1 MKVEELLKKNAKKIQ
16 LRKNTIFSFDL
27 KKQEQYINSF
37 SEPKDDIERGYFQ
50 YKCQMKLL
58 GMPFTIILNIG
69 SMLLLC
75 VLWGLRSNSK
85 GCLEKREK
93 QKAVFVSQGLSENV
107 IPDSLKKK
115 YKSIYVINGT
125 NTWRWSDE
133 DKHFMR
139 SIMRRYPISFHFLL
153 KVFLKVNMYSA
164 WKFMYDPEAIIVCS
178 EYSFTSS
185 VLSAYCQRMKI
196 EHINVMHG
204 EKLYYMRDTFF
215 RFDKCYIWDEF
226 YKSLFEMLRADK
238 EQFIIELP
246 NSMKFE
252 TKVIEK
258 KYDYVFYLTQERGE
272 EINTIAKNLEIL
284 KKQGNRVGVRPHPRY
299 TNMEE
304 AKKAFS
310 NIDIEDTREVEIEK
324 SILRTENVISLYS
337 TVLNQAIHNNI
348 SIVVDD
354 VTNREK
360 YLRLKEMGFI
370 CLSKKHKLLSDLMW
384 GDKNEARK
392 KC

>member
-1 MKVEELLKKNAKKIQ
+1 MKVDEFLKKSAKKIQ
-16 LRKNTIFSFDL
+16 LRKNTIFTFDL
-27 KKQEQYINSF
+27 KKQEHYINSF
-37 SEPKDDIERGYFQ
+37 AEPKDDIERGYFQ

-58 GMPFTIILNIG
+58 GMTFTVLLNIA

-75 VLWGLRSNSK
+75 VLWLVRSSSEE
-85 GCLEKREK
+85 CLEKKEK
-93 QKAVFVSQGLSENV
+93 QKAVFVSQGISMNV
-107 IPDSLKKK
+107 IPDSLKKR
-115 YKSIYVINGT
+115 YGFIHTINGT
-125 NTWRWSDE
+125 NVWRWSNE
-133 DKHFMR
+133 DKCFMR
-139 SIMRRYPISFHFLL
+139 EIMRRYPMSFHFLL

-164 WKFMYDPEAIIVCS
+164 WKFMYEPQAIIVCS

-185 VLSAYCQRMKI
+185 VLTAYCQHMKV

-204 EKLYYMRDTFF
+204 EKLYYMRDAFF

-226 YKSLFEMLRADK
+226 YKSLFGLLRADK
-238 EQFIIELP
+238 AQFIIELP
-246 NSMKFE
+246 SSMRFE
-252 TKVIEK
+252 TEDIEK

-272 EINTIAKNLEIL
+272 EINTIAKNLELL
-284 KKQGNRVGVRPHPRY
+284 KKQGKRVGVRPHPRY

-310 NIDIEDTREVEIEK
+310 DIDIEDTREVEIEK

-354 VTNREK
+354 ITNREK
-360 YLRLKEMGFI
+360 YLKLKELRFI
-370 CLSKKHKLLSDLMW
+370 CLSKKHKLLSDIMW
-384 GDKNEARK
+384 GKE
-392 KC
+392 

>member
-1 MKVEELLKKNAKKIQ
+1 MKVIELLKESAKKIQ
-16 LRKNTIFSFDL
+16 LRKNTVFSFDL
-27 KKQEQYINSF
+27 KKQEHYINSF
-37 SEPKDDIERGYFQ
+37 ADPKDDIERGYFQ

-58 GMPFTIILNIG
+58 GMPFTVLLNIA

-75 VLWGLRSNSK
+75 FLWVLRSNSK
-85 GCLEKREK
+85 EYLEKQESQR
-93 QKAVFVSQGLSENV
+93 AVFVSQGIPENI

-115 YKSIYVINGT
+115 YGTIHIINEISV
-125 NTWRWSDE
+125 WRWSDE
-133 DKHFMR
+133 DKSFMR
-139 SIMRRYPISFHFLL
+139 TVMRHYPMSFHFLL
-153 KVFLKVNMYSA
+153 KVFLKINMYSA
-164 WKFMYDPEAIIVCS
+164 WRFMYDPQAIIVCS

-185 VLSAYCQRMKI
+185 VLTAYCQRMKI

-204 EKLYYMRDTFF
+204 EKLYYMRDAFF

-226 YKSLFEMLRADK
+226 YKNLFGLLRADK
-238 EQFIIELP
+238 AQFIIELP
-246 NSMKFE
+246 SSMRFE
-252 TKVIEK
+252 TEDIEK

-272 EINTIAKNLEIL
+272 EINTIAKNLELL

-304 AKKAFS
+304 AKKVFS
-310 NIDIEDTREVEIEK
+310 DIDIEDTREVEIEK

-348 SIVVDD
+348 PIVVDD

-360 YLRLKEMGFI
+360 YLRLKEMKFI
-370 CLSKKHKLLSDLMW
+370 CLNKEHKLLSDIMW
-384 GDKNEARK
+384 GKE
-392 KC
+392 